1 MREPIEREWQ
11 DLGVAVGAVAAI
23 LVAGLLVGVRSL
35 LDNTS
40 VALVLVL
47 VVVGAAAVGGRRA
60 GMITAIAADIAF
72 DFFHTE
78 PYGRL
83 AINSAQDIETV
94 VLLVAVGLAAGEVV
108 VRARALERRGQLSHE
123 ELERVRRVVDVASAR
138 PDDLVEVVLA
148 ELRDGLGLQ
157 RCWFESGPTALVRPE
172 IGPRGTISRTVY
184 RVSGGEFELPDDE
197 IALPVR
203 VGTAELGRFVL
214 VPTRGIGVAR
224 DRRIAAVALADVV
237 GLTLSAAV
245 PDSP

>member
-1 MREPIEREWQ
+1 MREPIEHEWR
-11 DLGVAVGAVAAI
+11 DLGVAGGAVAAV
-23 LVAGLLVGVRSL
+23 LVAGALVGARSL

-60 GMITAIAADIAF
+60 GMTTALMAGIAF

-83 AINSAQDIETV
+83 TIDSAQDVETV
-94 VLLVAVGLAAGEVV
+94 LLLVAVGLAAGEIV
-108 VRARALERRGQLSHE
+108 VRARALERRGTMSHD
-123 ELERVRRVVDVASAR
+123 ELERVRRAVAGASAH
-138 PDDLVEVVLA
+138 PDDVVELVLA
-148 ELRDGLGLQ
+148 ELREGLGLE
-157 RCWFESGPTALVRPE
+157 RCWFEAGPTDLVRPE
-172 IGPRGTISRTVY
+172 IGPRGTITRTVY

-203 VGTAELGRFVL
+203 LGTTELGRFVL

-224 DRRIAAVALADVV
+224 DRRIAAAAMADVV
-237 GLTLSAAV
+237 GLTLGRGVSTR
-245 PDSP
+245 P